1 MFVNAFVQDGSS
13 ARVSCHEE
21 SYSHM
26 VSSDLIAISIF
37 WWYKLYS
44 VPCPTINQYLHWV
57 ALTLPQTSKH
67 QFSFVSKILLPYDQ
81 PYLDW
86 VTLTLPYTPANIY
99 WALCQVFSCPSINH
113 TWIEL
118 LLFCLT
124 HQQTSI
130 ELRMVATSTSTT
142 IAKPQVS
149 SVFDAIIFQHI
160 QLFIHQ

>member
-1 MFVNAFVQDGSS
+1 MRASLTIWHYLLFCMFVNAFVQDGSS

-118 LLFCLT
+118 LLLCL
-124 HQQTSI
+124 
-130 ELRMVATSTSTT
+130 
-142 IAKPQVS
+142 KPANINWAPRGGH
-149 SVFDAIIFQHI
+149 FHI
-160 QLFIHQ
+160 NHNCQAAG

>member
-130 ELRMVATSTSTT
+130 ELRVVATSTSTT